1 MIKSLIPSKLRKAAS
16 TASAAAGA
24 KSSTPANTAASSL
37 DMNAI

>member
-16 TASAAAGA
+16 TASAAAGV
-24 KSSTPANTAASSL
+24 KSFTPASTAASSL